1 MMKGKPFFFA
11 YIWAGIIF
19 VCCTV
24 PSIGVEKVQ
33 KINKFFSLILSD
45 YSMHFFSFGI
55 FALLLCYGFY
65 KAEKI
70 TVPFFK
76 IILYSTGYGL
86 FIELFQIPLPYRFFG
101 FNDLVFDF
109 LGAVAAAALFKLIVI
124 NRHVSKV

>member
-1 MMKGKPFFFA
+1 MKTKPFFFA
-11 YIWAGIIF
+11 YLWGGIIF

-24 PSIGVEKVQ
+24 PSIGIEKVQ
-33 KINKFFSLILSD
+33 KINKFFTLILSD

-86 FIELFQIPLPYRFFG
+86 FIELVQIMLPYRFFG
-101 FNDLVFDF
+101 INDLVSDF
-109 LGAVAAAALFKLIVI
+109 LGAVAALVLFKLIVI
-124 NRHVSKV
+124 NRRVSKV